1 MPATPTPKRELAN
14 IGPIQQLR
22 SGRLLRRLPQLLLGL
37 YLYGASMAM
46 IVTSGL
52 GMMPWDVLHSGIL
65 RHVPLSFGTI
75 VTITSFLVLLIWIP
89 LRQQPGLGTVLNALL
104 IGPALDLTRL
114 FLPHPESLW
123 PNIALLI
130 GGIVLNGVASAM
142 YIGSQF
148 GPGPRDGLMSGLSR
162 VTGRSIRLVRTLIEV
177 SVVAFGWLL
186 GGVFGLGTALYAVSI
201 GPITQALL
209 PAFTVEL
216 RKPRPQ
222 E

>member
-1 MPATPTPKRELAN
+1 MSSTPAPKRALAN
-14 IGPIQQLR
+14 IGPIQQLK
-22 SGRLLRRLPQLLLGL
+22 SGRLPRRLLQLLLGL
-37 YLYGASMAM
+37 YLYGASMAL

-65 RHVPLSFGTI
+65 RHIPLTFGTI
-75 VTITSFLVLLIWIP
+75 VTITALLVLLIWIP
-89 LRQQPGLGTVLNALL
+89 LRQQPGLGTILNAVL

-114 FLPHPESLW
+114 FLPQPDGLGW
-123 PNIALLI
+123 NIGLLLA
-130 GGIVLNGVASAM
+130 GIILNGVASAM

-148 GPGPRDGLMSGLSR
+148 GPGPRDGLMTGLSR

-177 SVVAFGWLL
+177 TVVAVGWLL
-186 GGVFGLGTALYAVSI
+186 GGVFGIGTALYAVGI

-216 RKPRPQ
+216 RPKSRD
-222 E
+222 

>member
-1 MPATPTPKRELAN
+1 MSSMPAPKRTLAN
-14 IGPIQQLR
+14 IGPIQQLK
-22 SGRLLRRLPQLLLGL
+22 SGRLTRRLLQLLLGL

-65 RHVPLSFGTI
+65 KHIPLTFGTI
-75 VTITSFLVLLIWIP
+75 VTITALIVLLIWIP
-89 LRQQPGLGTVLNALL
+89 LKQQPGLGTILNAVL

-114 FLPHPESLW
+114 FLPQPDGLGW
-123 PNIALLI
+123 NIGLLA
-130 GGIVLNGVASAM
+130 GGIILNGVASAM

-148 GPGPRDGLMSGLSR
+148 GPGPRDGLMTGLSR

-177 SVVAFGWLL
+177 FVVAVGWLL
-186 GGVFGLGTALYAVSI
+186 GGVFGIGTALYAVGI

-216 RKPRPQ
+216 RPKTSD
-222 E
+222 